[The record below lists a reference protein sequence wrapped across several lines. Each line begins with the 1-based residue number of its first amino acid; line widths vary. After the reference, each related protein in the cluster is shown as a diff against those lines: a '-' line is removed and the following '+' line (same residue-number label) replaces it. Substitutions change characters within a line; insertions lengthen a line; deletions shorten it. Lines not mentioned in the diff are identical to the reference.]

1 MSLIPAGV
9 IFGVLLSGC
18 SLSPAD
24 PPAVDIPRFAT
35 AEDASVWV
43 HDFIQPVPSDSWEGV
58 QEILKNRQG
67 DCKQYAILLMWILNE
82 QFGMKSELVGVDIPQ
97 HGGHAVVHADGCW
110 YDPTLGYY
118 WPPPNVFPW
127 PTTFTWS
134 YDDAMTQASLGLPW
148 MIKL

>member
-1 MSLIPAGV
+1 MSSCPDAHFRRRIL
-9 IFGVLLSGC
+9 
-18 SLSPAD
+18 
-24 PPAVDIPRFAT
+24 PPLTYPGLRPRKTQA
-35 AEDASVWV
+35 VWV

-110 YDPTLGYY
+110 YDPTLGYIGR
-118 WPPPNVFPW
+118 PKRVPLADHIHLELRRCHDPGIARPAV
-127 PTTFTWS
+127 
-134 YDDAMTQASLGLPW
+134 DDQVVGTRRKAP
-148 MIKL
+148 